1 MNLNGEENMP
11 NKVFAE
17 RLNAELDNIGLPQ
30 HEAERIEAFAKLIKT
45 PRFKAESILHGQLVP
60 NSEILETIAH
70 ELEVSLDW
78 LLGKGKND
86 DAH

>member
-1 MNLNGEENMP
+1 MNGESKMP

-45 PRFKAESILHGQLVP
+45 PRFKAESILHGQLIP
-60 NSEILETIAH
+60 NHEVLEIIAN
-70 ELEVSLDW
+70 ELEVSVDW
-78 LLGKGKND
+78 LLGKGKHE